1 MSHILHIKADGRKT
15 PIVTEQGRAC
25 IKCGEEK
32 SWAEFHK
39 DIHGFNQKTAT
50 CKACRNVKGRQVYKE
65 NPEVRRSGMKNRP
78 DKLKRLYD
86 VTYEQ
91 IVGVLAHQNGR
102 CANVSCSKE
111 ISLDVKGPVKNRA
124 VIDHNHT
131 TGKFRALL
139 CTPCNMMLGIIETKE
154 SLMLGLVNYISKYN
168 T

>member
-1 MSHILHIKADGRKT
+1 MSHVIQIKEDGRRT
-15 PIVTEQGRAC
+15 QVVTEQGRVCVAC
-25 IKCGEEK
+25 NKEK

-39 DIHGFNQKTAT
+39 DIHGFNQKKAT
-50 CKACRNVKGRQVYKE
+50 CNSCCNVKGRKIYKE
-65 NPEVRRSGMKNRP
+65 NPIVRRSGMKNRP

-91 IVGVLAHQNGR
+91 IVQVLAHQNGR
-102 CANVSCSKE
+102 CANISCSKE

-139 CTPCNMMLGIIETKE
+139 CVPCNMMLGILETKE

-168 T
+168 Q